1 MCLLPPSFPQPTLCS
16 LLCSS
21 LFRKRK
27 SEQGGKKSTD
37 IVTFCQWWSW
47 PLNSLKDGGWDEQL
61 HTCARRCEVQGL
73 RRYTWWTFSLLLW
86 LWEMSFI
93 DLNHCPPAPQLSFAP
108 TSLSERPCYF
118 SPQDNSLTHPEIQ
131 PTQNKATTGFRGTSL
146 MSPGQPLGGFP

>member
-61 HTCARRCEVQGL
+61 HTCARRCAGTETLYLMDLLASSLTL
-73 RRYTWWTFSLLLW
+73 RDESHRPQPLPSSPAAVICSNFSL
-86 LWEMSFI
+86 
-93 DLNHCPPAPQLSFAP
+93 
-108 TSLSERPCYF
+108 R
-118 SPQDNSLTHPEIQ
+118 
-131 PTQNKATTGFRGTSL
+131 KAMLFL
-146 MSPGQPLGGFP
+146 PPGQFLDSPRDPANTE